1 VLGGGAPVYIR
12 EQKEPSYLKEMRA
25 FDFSSIPQ
33 PDDLQ
38 ETLLKVFSSPNIV
51 SKKWVYEQYDSMVR
65 TNTIVGPGCDAA
77 VIYIKDTNKALAMK
91 TDCNSRYVYLN
102 PKEGTKIAVA
112 EAARN
117 IVCSGGVPLAIT
129 NCLNFGNPYKPE
141 IYWQFAETIKGMGEA
156 CRFFDTPVTGGNV
169 SFYNESPE
177 AAVYPTPTIG
187 MVGLI
192 EDLKHITTSFF
203 KDEGDLIYLLGED
216 KEELGGSEYLKV
228 VHNKVAGNAPMINLT
243 EEKKL
248 QESLLGLIHNKLVK
262 SVHDISEGGIVCAL
276 AECCI
281 INEEN
286 MIGAEV
292 NIPITSREDFAL
304 FSESQ
309 SRIIISIDE
318 NEKDKF
324 ETEINKTGVTYK
336 LIGKTGGLELIIS
349 NLLKVD
355 LVKLAD
361 SYYNT
366 IPTIMS
372 DEA

>member
-1 VLGGGAPVYIR
+1 
-12 EQKEPSYLKEMRA
+12 M
-25 FDFSSIPQ
+25 
-33 PDDLQ
+33 
-38 ETLLKVFSSPNIV
+38 
-51 SKKWVYEQYDSMVR
+51 
-65 TNTIVGPGCDAA
+65 
-77 VIYIKDTNKALAMK
+77 
-91 TDCNSRYVYLN
+91 
-102 PKEGTKIAVA
+102 
-112 EAARN
+112 
-117 IVCSGGVPLAIT
+117 
-129 NCLNFGNPYKPE
+129 
-141 IYWQFAETIKGMGEA
+141 
-156 CRFFDTPVTGGNV
+156 
-169 SFYNESPE
+169 
-177 AAVYPTPTIG
+177 
-187 MVGLI
+187 
-192 EDLKHITTSFF
+192 
-203 KDEGDLIYLLGED
+203 GED

-228 VHNKVAGNAPMINLT
+228 VHNKVAGDAPMIDLAV
-243 EEKKL
+243 EKKL
-248 QESLLGLIHNKLVK
+248 QDTLLGLIKNNLIK
-262 SVHDISEGGIVCAL
+262 SAHDISEGGIACAL

-324 ETEINKTGVTYK
+324 ETEINKTGVTFK
-336 LIGKTGGLELIIS
+336 LMGKTGGTELII
-349 NLLKVD
+349 NDLLKID